1 MCPEQTLFSHSFP
14 ISLSLSM
21 SKEVRIALLAIF
33 SIAILLL
40 GYKFIIGKSVLAKK
54 QYFKVKYK
62 NIDQLQV
69 SNPVMINGFEVGA
82 VSKIFLDPA
91 DNVTPIVEIEIRK
104 DIKIPKDAKAILASV
119 GLMGGKAVEIK
130 FNGICTDCAKSGDYL
145 EAGVKSMLD
154 NFVGEGQ
161 IEGYTDKLKSSA
173 LSIFDTLT
181 GESGKKE
188 IKESIQNFEK
198 TLQNLANSTTTL
210 NNLLARNTTKIDKLL
225 TNLESVV
232 SNIQGSNKEIH
243 SIIKNLDTVSTQ
255 IKEGDVSKSISEF
268 NATMKETKG
277 AISELKGTLTTAE
290 KTMNSV
296 TSLIKKA
303 ESGDGSASRILNDPA
318 LYQNL
323 NATSKQLSLLL
334 QDLRLN
340 PKRYVNVSVFGKKQ
354 KEYVEPKDDPAT
366 DTIEIEKRNK

>member
-1 MCPEQTLFSHSFP
+1 
-14 ISLSLSM
+14 M

-54 QYFKVKYK
+54 QYFKVRYK

-69 SNPVMINGFEVGA
+69 SNPVMINGFEVGS

-91 DNVTPIVEIEIRK
+91 DNVTPIVEIEIK
-104 DIKIPKDAKAILASV
+104 NNIKIPKNAKAVLASV

-130 FNGICTDCAKSGDYL
+130 FNGVCTDCAKSGDYL

-161 IEGYTDKLKSSA
+161 IEGYTEKLKNSA
-173 LSIFDTLT
+173 LSIFDTLA

-210 NNLLARNTTKIDKLL
+210 NNLLARNTNKIDKLL
-225 TNLESVV
+225 TNFESVV
-232 SNIQGSNKEIH
+232 SNIQSSNTEIR
-243 SIIKNLDTVSTQ
+243 SILKNLDTVSTQ
-255 IKEGDVSKSISEF
+255 VKEGDVSKTINEF

-277 AISELKGTLTTAE
+277 AITELKSTLNTGE
-290 KTMNSV
+290 KTLISINS
-296 TSLIKKA
+296 LLKKA
-303 ESGDGSASRILNDPA
+303 ESGDGSAAKILNDPA

-323 NATSKQLSLLL
+323 NATSRQLSLLL

-340 PKRYVNVSVFGKKQ
+340 PKRYVNISVFGKKQ
-354 KEYVEPKDDPAT
+354 KEYVEPKEDPAV
-366 DTIEIEKRNK
+366 DTLEIEKSKK

>member
-1 MCPEQTLFSHSFP
+1 
-14 ISLSLSM
+14 M
-21 SKEVRIALLAIF
+21 SKEIRIALLAIF

-40 GYKFIIGKSVLAKK
+40 GYKFIIGRSVLAKK
-54 QYFKVKYK
+54 QYFKVRYK

-69 SNPVMINGFEVGA
+69 SNPVMINGFEVGS

-91 DNVTPIVEIEIRK
+91 DNVTPIVEIEIK
-104 DIKIPKDAKAILASV
+104 NDIKIPKDAKAVLASV

-130 FNGICTDCAKSGDYL
+130 FNGVCTDCAKSGDYL
-145 EAGVKSMLD
+145 TAGVKSMLD

-161 IEGYTDKLKSSA
+161 IEGYTEKLKISA
-173 LSIFDTLT
+173 LSLFDTLT

-198 TLQNLANSTTTL
+198 TLQNLASATTSL
-210 NNLLARNTTKIDKLL
+210 NNLLTRNNSKIDKLL

-232 SNIQGSNKEIH
+232 SNIQQSNKEIH
-243 SIIKNLDTVSTQ
+243 SILKNFDTISTQ
-255 IKEGDVSKSISEF
+255 VKDADVSRSITEF
-268 NATMKETKG
+268 NATMKETKS
-277 AISELKGTLTTAE
+277 AIGELKGTMNSAE
-290 KTMNSV
+290 KTLNSV
-296 TSLIKKA
+296 ASLIKKA
-303 ESGDGSASRILNDPA
+303 ESGDGSAAKILNDPA

-354 KEYVEPKDDPAT
+354 KEYVEPKDDPVK
-366 DTIEIEKRNK
+366 DSSEIVKSKN